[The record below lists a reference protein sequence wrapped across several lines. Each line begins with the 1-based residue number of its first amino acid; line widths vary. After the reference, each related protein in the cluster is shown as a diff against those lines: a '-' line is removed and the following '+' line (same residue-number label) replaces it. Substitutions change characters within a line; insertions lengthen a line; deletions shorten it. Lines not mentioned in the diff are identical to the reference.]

1 MVLAAQGAVGRVA
14 MVLAAQGAVER
25 VAMAPAVQAAPV
37 PVGVILLLAVP
48 SGMRSASL
56 AATCKVE
63 LWKGLLL
70 PAVSFPVYSV
80 R

>member
-1 MVLAAQGAVGRVA
+1 MRLVLNSVALLVGQVGMAPAQVG
-14 MVLAAQGAVER
+14 R

-70 PAVSFPVYSV
+70 PAVFFPVYSV